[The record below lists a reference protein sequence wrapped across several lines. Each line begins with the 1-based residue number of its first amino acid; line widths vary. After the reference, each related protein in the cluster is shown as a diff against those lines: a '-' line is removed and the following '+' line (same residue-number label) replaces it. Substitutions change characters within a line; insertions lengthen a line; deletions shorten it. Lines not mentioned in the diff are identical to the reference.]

1 MKEFIKKI
9 GINKNDEQQEYCIVS
24 QGDYNSFEYNGVWLV
39 LKSIVESDNY
49 PSGIYEEIYFNP
61 SQFITPDEPVVEFN
75 LESYKENIESAVDEL
90 IDNTLKYYWY
100 QSKGDIAINI
110 LDEDSIWREEATQL
124 SKWVNSTYSVLR
136 TYLDNVTEENH
147 VDIQLFID
155 DLVKFDYP

>member
-9 GINKNDEQQEYCIVS
+9 GVVQYDGQQEYCIVNE
-24 QGDYNSFEYNGVWLV
+24 GDYNSLQYNNIYITLKDNV
-39 LKSIVESDNY
+39 LTDNY
-49 PSGIYEEIYFNP
+49 PDGTYEIVYFNP
-61 SQFITPDEPVVEFN
+61 SQLIPKEESVIQFN
-75 LESYKENIESAVDEL
+75 LNIHKETIESAVDLL
-90 IDNTLKYYWY
+90 ISNTLSVYWY

-110 LDEDSIWREEATQL
+110 LDEDSIWQEEAIQL